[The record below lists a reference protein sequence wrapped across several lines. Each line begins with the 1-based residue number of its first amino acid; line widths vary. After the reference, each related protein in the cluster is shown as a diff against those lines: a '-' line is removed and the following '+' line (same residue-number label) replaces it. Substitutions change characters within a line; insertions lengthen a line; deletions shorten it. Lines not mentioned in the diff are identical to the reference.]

1 MTILER
7 EIEAKLRLM
16 VVRAGG
22 KCLKWVC
29 PGWSGVPDR
38 IVLLPRGRIVF
49 VELKRPKGSKVSELQ
64 RWWAKELRTLGFTYE
79 KVKNVDDLA
88 NFQRQYIRDI

>member
-7 EIEAKLRLM
+7 EIETKLRLM

-38 IVLLPRGRIVF
+38 IVLLPRGCIVF

-64 RWWAKELRTLGFTYE
+64 RWWAKELRALGFKYE

-88 NFQRQYIRDI
+88 NFQRQYIKDI

>member
-7 EIEAKLRLM
+7 EIETKLRLM

-64 RWWAKELRTLGFTYE
+64 RWWAKELRALGFNYE

-88 NFQRQYIRDI
+88 NFQRQYIKDI

>member
-38 IVLLPRGRIVF
+38 IVLLPHGRIVF

-64 RWWAKELRTLGFTYE
+64 RWWAKELRALGFKYE

>member
-7 EIEAKLRLM
+7 EIETKLRLM

-38 IVLLPRGRIVF
+38 IVLLPHGRIVF

-64 RWWAKELRTLGFTYE
+64 RWWAKELRALGFKYE

-88 NFQRQYIRDI
+88 NFQRQYIKDI

>member
-38 IVLLPRGRIVF
+38 IVLLPHGRIVF

-64 RWWAKELRTLGFTYE
+64 RWWAKELRALGFTYE

>member
-7 EIEAKLRLM
+7 EIETKLRLM

-38 IVLLPRGRIVF
+38 IVLLPRGCIVF

-64 RWWAKELRTLGFTYE
+64 RWWAKELRALGFTYE
-79 KVKNVDDLA
+79 KVKSVDDLA
-88 NFQRQYIRDI
+88 NFQRQYIKDI

>member
-38 IVLLPRGRIVF
+38 IVLLPHGRIVF

-64 RWWAKELRTLGFTYE
+64 RWWAKELRALGFKYE

-88 NFQRQYIRDI
+88 NFQRQYIKDI